1 MKIPEFDD
9 ALWAPSEFLEKKF
22 KRRFWRRFFATIGP
36 HFTLK
41 TIDGIQSIV
50 DLRDLQ
56 GVSKV
61 ILKDDRY
68 EDYAR
73 KLALKWIR
81 PDSNVIDIGANIG
94 FWSVFCAKQTTGTVY
109 AFEPDAANLRLLEAN
124 LKINHIKNVKVSN
137 KACANEKSVLK
148 LYLSPSNFG
157 DHQLFDSGESRKSV
171 NIDVCRI
178 DDEIGVLDNV
188 SFVKIDV
195 QGFEEMALRGLEK
208 NLVAN
213 RDVTVF
219 CEFWPDGMRKAGSDP
234 DRFLDWMASL
244 GFKMKTIPHL
254 QEKMLDLPRNEIY
267 KLCANGAYVDLI
279 FQR

>member
-1 MKIPEFDD
+1 MRIAEFNED
-9 ALWAPSEFLEKKF
+9 LWAPSNFLQKKF
-22 KRRFWRRFFATIGP
+22 KRRFWRRFFSTIGP
-36 HFTLK
+36 HYTLK
-41 TIDGIQSIV
+41 TVDGIQSVV

-56 GVSKV
+56 GVPKQL
-61 ILKDDRY
+61 LKEDRY
-68 EDYAR
+68 EDFAR
-73 KLALKWIR
+73 KLALKWIK
-81 PDSNVIDIGANIG
+81 PGSAVIDIGANIG
-94 FWSVFCAKQTTGTVY
+94 FWSVFCAKQTTNTIY
-109 AFEPDAANLRLLEAN
+109 AFEPDQENLRLLNTN
-124 LKINHIKNVKVSN
+124 LKLNHIENVKVFS
-137 KACANEKSVLK
+137 KACANEKSVQK

-171 NIDVCRI
+171 TIEVCRI

-208 NLVAN
+208 NLTAN
-213 RDVTVF
+213 KDVVVF

-244 GFKMKTIPHL
+244 GFKMQTIPHL
-254 QEKMLDLPRNEIY
+254 KEQVLDLPRNEIY

-279 FQR
+279 FKR